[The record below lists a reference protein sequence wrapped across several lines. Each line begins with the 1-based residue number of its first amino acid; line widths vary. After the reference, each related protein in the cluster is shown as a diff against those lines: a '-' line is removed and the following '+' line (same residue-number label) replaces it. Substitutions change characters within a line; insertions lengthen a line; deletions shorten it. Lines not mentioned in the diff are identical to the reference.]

1 MDNRKF
7 ACMAAAAFLGVT
19 LTAGATNAL
28 AAPRDIVVKGE
39 RVDPELQRTVSYRD
53 LNLAE
58 RPGQRTLKGRIYRTA
73 SSLCFDL
80 NGPYAADGCT
90 RDAVQSTDDQVAQA
104 IDRAKRQMAGLS
116 VGPPILIAMVLGVQ

>member
-19 LTAGATNAL
+19 LTAGVTNGL
-28 AAPRDIVVKGE
+28 AAPRDIVVKGQ
-39 RVDPELQRTVSYRD
+39 RIDPQLQREVSYKD

-58 RPGQRTLKGRIYRTA
+58 RPGQKVLKGRIYRTA
-73 SSLCFDL
+73 NSLCFDL
-80 NGPYAADGCT
+80 NGSTSNDCT
-90 RDAVQSTDDQVAQA
+90 WFAVRSTDDQVAQA

-116 VGPPILIAMVLGVQ
+116 VGPPIAIAMVIGVQ